1 MTPEEFDKMAAEEE
15 FILTLTSAGY
25 GKRTSAY
32 EYRITSRG
40 TQGVTNIKT
49 DEGKRAATVVA
60 SMPVKEGEHLML
72 VTDGGQLIRTRVDQ
86 IRIAGRAT
94 MGVIVFRT
102 DKNEKVVS
110 ATCFDGMEDEDIVEE
125 ISENV
130 ETTEN
135 NSEPQEVKNEN

>member
-1 MTPEEFDKMAAEEE
+1 M
-15 FILTLTSAGY
+15 TLTSAGY

-110 ATCFDGMEDEDIVEE
+110 ATCFDGVEE
-125 ISENV
+125 EGDSEAGSL
-130 ETTEN
+130 E
-135 NSEPQEVKNEN
+135 NSEVQGQIEQKEETHEN